1 MKWFM
6 GLVTWL
12 WSGLVVCEEEQTT
25 DGSAGEGERWRT
37 WSDAQRFLRAL
48 PHRHHEVSSV
58 VFIAVS
64 TQDVR
69 HATHQPQPF

>member
-25 DGSAGEGERWRT
+25 DGSAGEGDRGGPGLTPRG
-37 WSDAQRFLRAL
+37 
-48 PHRHHEVSSV
+48 SSEL
-58 VFIAVS
+58 
-64 TQDVR
+64 
-69 HATHQPQPF
+69 